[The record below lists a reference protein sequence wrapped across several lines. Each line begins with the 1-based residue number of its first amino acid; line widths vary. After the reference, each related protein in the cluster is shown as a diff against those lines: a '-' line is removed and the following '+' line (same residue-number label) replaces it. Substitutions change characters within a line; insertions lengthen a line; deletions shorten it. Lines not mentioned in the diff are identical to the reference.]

1 MDYMTDEE
9 RLEIINQRIVEK
21 DNSLIMKKI
30 HFSHLVGE
38 RDGVYVYFWYDD
50 EDKIRWAKVGEACDL

>member
-1 MDYMTDEE
+1 MTPEE

-30 HFSHLVGE
+30 HFSHLVEE
-38 RDGVYVYFWYDD
+38 RGSVYVYFWYDD
-50 EDKIRWAKVGEACDL
+50 EDKIRKAKVGEVCDL